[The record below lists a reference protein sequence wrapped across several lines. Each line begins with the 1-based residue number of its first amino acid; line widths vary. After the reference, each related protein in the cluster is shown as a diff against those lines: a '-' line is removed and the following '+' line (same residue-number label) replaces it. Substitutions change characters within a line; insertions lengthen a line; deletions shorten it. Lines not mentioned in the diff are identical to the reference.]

1 MKTVAV
7 LALQGGFIE
16 HIKILNSLSIKS
28 FEIRKE
34 EDIKKPFDAL
44 IIPGGESSVISKL
57 LHNFSLFEEIKT
69 RIKKG
74 MPIFGTCAG
83 AILLA
88 NDLEGR
94 EAYFKTMEIS
104 IKPNGYG
111 SQLDSFIENDKF
123 GDEVIS
129 QIFVRAPIITKI
141 SNKVSV
147 LSKTRGIVT
156 AARQENQLVTTY
168 HPELI
173 TDAVHKYFLGM
184 DKN

>member
-1 MKTVAV
+1 MIVAV

-16 HIKILNSLSIKS
+16 HIKILNSLSVKS

-34 EDIKKPFDAL
+34 QDIKKPFDAL

-57 LHNFSLFEEIKT
+57 LNDFNLFDEIKT
-69 RIKKG
+69 RVKDG
-74 MPIFGTCAG
+74 MPVFGTCAG

-88 NDLEGR
+88 NELEGR
-94 EAYFKTMEIS
+94 EAYLKTMEIS

-111 SQLDSFIENDKF
+111 SQLDSFIENNIFEK
-123 GDEVIS
+123 EVIP

-141 SNKVSV
+141 SHKVTT
-147 LSKTRGIVT
+147 LSKTRDCVT
-156 AARQENQLVTTY
+156 AARQENQLITTY

-173 TDAVHKYFLGM
+173 TDVVHKYFLRM